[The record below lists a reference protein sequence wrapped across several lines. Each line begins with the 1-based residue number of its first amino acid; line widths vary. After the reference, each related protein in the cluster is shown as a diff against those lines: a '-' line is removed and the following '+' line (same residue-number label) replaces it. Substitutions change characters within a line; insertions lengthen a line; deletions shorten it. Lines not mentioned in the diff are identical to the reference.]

1 VRDFL
6 LSLPQGPVC
15 DFFAKL
21 RGRLATTVP
30 QIVGRPVLQAVPTK
44 WTAGRVLGRG
54 AFGECALAM
63 DHETGRLMAVK
74 RIKLT
79 GGAREVAESVRAL
92 RQEVEVLRSVQHP
105 HVVSAIGVSLDAGDA
120 VLDAGDSGMPLG
132 GVQPERRPPV
142 VSIWMDFMEGGSLA
156 SVLADFGALPE
167 QTVALYVRQIVLG
180 LEHLHACGIVH
191 GDIKPANVLLDKHG
205 VVRISDFGCAQFMAS
220 GQAPSHTDGALE
232 LQPYRAPAAPVSADP
247 VVAFDALILS
257 AGLGAARGGRLALG
271 DAPEAQKLQGTP
283 QYMAPEL
290 IRGARA
296 SAQSDMWALGL
307 TVLEALSGKAGWD
320 DMSNKQALLFKIGRG
335 AAPAIPAHL
344 SEQARDF
351 VAACTRQAPEDRPA
365 ASELYFFDLLRAAGK
380 GAAAGTELSSAMVR
394 MVDGL
399 NRLAGAKSN
408 QKAPAPVG
416 CRRLKGITSASAEQ
430 LEAGNW
436 TR

>member
-1 VRDFL
+1 
-6 LSLPQGPVC
+6 
-15 DFFAKL
+15 
-21 RGRLATTVP
+21 
-30 QIVGRPVLQAVPTK
+30 
-44 WTAGRVLGRG
+44 
-54 AFGECALAM
+54 
-63 DHETGRLMAVK
+63 
-74 RIKLT
+74 
-79 GGAREVAESVRAL
+79 
-92 RQEVEVLRSVQHP
+92 
-105 HVVSAIGVSLDAGDA
+105 
-120 VLDAGDSGMPLG
+120 
-132 GVQPERRPPV
+132 
-142 VSIWMDFMEGGSLA
+142 
-156 SVLADFGALPE
+156 
-167 QTVALYVRQIVLG
+167 
-180 LEHLHACGIVH
+180 
-191 GDIKPANVLLDKHG
+191 
-205 VVRISDFGCAQFMAS
+205 
-220 GQAPSHTDGALE
+220 
-232 LQPYRAPAAPVSADP
+232 
-247 VVAFDALILS
+247 
-257 AGLGAARGGRLALG
+257 
-271 DAPEAQKLQGTP
+271 
-283 QYMAPEL
+283 MAPEL